1 MFLILSLLSALFI
14 THLFSLRKRPRRK
27 TTSVW
32 DAGVITARLNAP
44 EVPEDARI
52 HPNETHVEVL
62 TATVGDLVS
71 IEVSFTA

>member
-14 THLFSLRKRPRRK
+14 THVFSLRKRPRRK
-27 TTSVW
+27 ATSVW
-32 DAGVITARLNAP
+32 DAGVTARLNAP

-62 TATVGDLVS
+62 TATVGDLVN